1 MRSPFWVLSMKEMSS
16 FCVLG
21 PPFCKRKKKAVRRL
35 LSQKEGKQQVELS
48 KEQVGREEG
57 ARATF
62 EVGRFDKSNK
72 VNS

>member
-1 MRSPFWVLSMKEMSS
+1 MCFRTIL
-16 FCVLG
+16 LQA
-21 PPFCKRKKKAVRRL
+21 KKKNGEEVIITERGETAGGTE
-35 LSQKEGKQQVELS
+35 EGA
-48 KEQVGREEG
+48 VGREEG